1 MERQQRLDDDL
12 ATLAKAE
19 AIAVS
24 SVTVAELL
32 SGAELSR
39 ARALRQRAQLMT
51 EELLRHV
58 PTLPFDLEAARIYAR
73 LNAQLRTAGVPVG
86 GFDLQIASI
95 AVAHGCSVVTLNLRE
110 FTRIPGLVVIAPD
123 W

>member
-1 MERQQRLDDDL
+1 MERRRRLDDDL
-12 ATLAKAE
+12 TRLSRSE
-19 AIAVS
+19 AIVVS

-39 ARALRQRAQLMT
+39 TPALRQRVQLMT

-58 PTLPFDLEAARIYAR
+58 PTLPFDLEAARTYAQ
-73 LNAQLRTAGVPVG
+73 LNAALLRAGQPVG
-86 GFDLQIASI
+86 GFDLQIAAI
-95 AVAHGCSVVTLNLRE
+95 AMAHECSVVTLNLRE
-110 FTRIPGLVVIAPD
+110 FSRIPGLTVIAPD

>member
-1 MERQQRLDDDL
+1 MERRRQLGNNL
-12 ATLAKAE
+12 FTLSRAK

-24 SVTVAELL
+24 SITVAELL

-39 ARALRQRAQLMT
+39 TPVLRQRVQLMT
-51 EELLRHV
+51 EDLFRHV
-58 PTLPFDLEAARIYAR
+58 PTLPVDLEAARIYAR
-73 LNAQLRTAGVPVG
+73 LNADLRTAGFRVG

-95 AVAHGCSVVTLNLRE
+95 AIAHESSVVTLNLRE
-110 FTRIPGLVVIAPD
+110 FSRIPGLTVIAPD